1 MWALFVAVL
10 IDWVRTLLSSE
21 LVFRTDPPAQ
31 TQKAFAVGP
40 VLNTSSLLSLPDR
53 AFIARC
59 IFHLRRRES
68 ANNSL
73 HVCIPPG
80 CPRSVASLK
89 ALRCLAPLPRCKRNI
104 RELFPLSHLAS
115 RIAILHYIERLD
127 RRPGSGGF
135 LRGTKARC
143 RGRVG
148 RQRFSGSRPTE
159 GSPEGRRAWSEE
171 RPRFQAV
178 CRVRNRASSSRKHVA
193 MVTCEESAQGCV
205 LFPHPGVLSSPVQGT
220 SHFSSYWPNDFGLK
234 PHRWHRAGTGGGAGG
249 GWRAVLPAGRGMA
262 PAAG

>member
-1 MWALFVAVL
+1 MRRVL
-10 IDWVRTLLSSE
+10 ENRTGA
-21 LVFRTDPPAQ
+21 TAQ
-31 TQKAFAVGP
+31 TQKAFAVTP
-40 VLNTSSLLSLPDR
+40 VLFSNTPLSLLGL
-53 AFIARC
+53 AFVTCC
-59 IFHLRRRES
+59 IWCLRRWES

-205 LFPHPGVLSSPVQGT
+205 LFPHPGVLYS
-220 SHFSSYWPNDFGLK
+220 
-234 PHRWHRAGTGGGAGG
+234 R
-249 GWRAVLPAGRGMA
+249 VLPQDQQ
-262 PAAG
+262 